1 MSICFNNAIN
11 TSTTMLLPD
20 CLYVSVSETT
30 ILNELSNPIKRKHSL
45 GVSFLKRPILESI
58 SSDEA
63 FIIRAILV
71 SEQSRAYFS
80 G

>member
-45 GVSFLKRPILESI
+45 GVSF
-58 SSDEA
+58 
-63 FIIRAILV
+63 
-71 SEQSRAYFS
+71 
-80 G
+80 